1 MDADRPAVPPQGPEE
16 ESEDSQEDLGG
27 VMTLREHLQEL
38 RTRLTIAVLAVIVAS
53 LIVWPFKD
61 FVFEIVQ
68 YPLPRGAILQQISP
82 TETLFTFFMISII
95 AGLGIAS
102 PIVLYQVLA
111 YVAPG
116 LYEHEKRWLYLS
128 IPAIA
133 VAFLIGAAFAWFV
146 VLRFTVGFLAGFAPR
161 SIATEFTVAT
171 WVTFVL
177 RILLAVGIA
186 FETPF
191 FIFALAK
198 IGVVKASTLG
208 KYRRYAIV
216 AIVILAAVITPTPD
230 PFTQLSVAVPVYA
243 LYEIGVVLARV
254 AAPEDD
260 EPEEADGPA
269 GAEPAVSV

>member
-1 MDADRPAVPPQGPEE
+1 MDTDRPAVPPQEPGE
-16 ESEDSQEDLGG
+16 ESQDPQEELGG

-53 LIVWPFKD
+53 LVVWPFKD
-61 FVFEIVQ
+61 LVFQVVQ
-68 YPLPRGAILQQISP
+68 APLPRGAILQQIAP
-82 TETLFTFFMISII
+82 TETLFTFFKISLIV
-95 AGLGIAS
+95 GFGIAS

-116 LYEHEKRWLYLS
+116 LYEHEKRWIYMS

-133 VAFLIGAAFAWFV
+133 VAFSIGVAFAWFV

-161 SIATEFTVAT
+161 TIPTEFTVDG

-177 RILLAVGIA
+177 RILVAVGIS

-216 AIVILAAVITPTPD
+216 AIVIMAAVITPTPD

-254 AAPEDD
+254 AAPED
-260 EPEEADGPA
+260 EPEEADGQA
-269 GAEPAVSV
+269 GAEPAVSG